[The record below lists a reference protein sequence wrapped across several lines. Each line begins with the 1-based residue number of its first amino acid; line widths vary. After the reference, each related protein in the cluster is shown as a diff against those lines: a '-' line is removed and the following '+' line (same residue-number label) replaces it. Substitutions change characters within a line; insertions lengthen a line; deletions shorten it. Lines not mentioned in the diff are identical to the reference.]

1 MSAML
6 RDAVAVRA
14 AVYRLLAIGF
24 GYPDASLRTSM
35 TALADAI
42 EPWAA
47 RLLPVWTGQVHAVRT
62 ALEQSTD
69 AELEA
74 EFNVHFS
81 GAMACPPH
89 ETAYERDIFRR
100 QHVLADIAGFYRAF
114 GCEVPPGTRWQQD
127 HIGVQLEFCALVLE
141 LTGRAIEEER
151 PEEVATCEAALRSFL
166 EDHTGR
172 WAAAFA
178 ADLRAAST
186 LPFYRELAGLTADW
200 LELECTALELR
211 PDPLRAR
218 YTPVDDAGLPSCPG
232 CTDCPADGPIA
243 ACPLMPLASPAAGSR
258 DGRTV
263 PSV

>member
-1 MSAML
+1 MSTAL
-6 RDAVAVRA
+6 LEAVAVRA
-14 AVYRLLAIGF
+14 ATYRLLAIGF
-24 GYPDASLRTSM
+24 GYPDASLRAGM
-35 TALADAI
+35 TALAEAI

-47 RLLPVWTGQVHAVRT
+47 RLLPVWTGQVQAVRT

-69 AELEA
+69 AALEA

-81 GAMACPPH
+81 GAMACAPH

-114 GCEVPPGTRWQQD
+114 GYEVPPGTRWQPD

-151 PEEVATCEAALRSFL
+151 PEDVATCEAALRSFL

-178 ADLRAAST
+178 ADLSAAST
-186 LPFYRELAGLTADW
+186 LPFYRQLAGLTADW

-218 YTPVDDAGLPSCPG
+218 YTVADDAELPSCPG
-232 CTDCPADGPIA
+232 CTSCPADGPIA
-243 ACPLMPLASPAAGSR
+243 ACPLLPLASAAAGSR
-258 DGRTV
+258 GNSAG
-263 PSV
+263 PAP